1 MKRLKKEEIQ
11 RLKNRK
17 IEELL
22 IIVGTIL
29 KLLLT
34 VLGLGIILI
43 TIGNLYNLPT
53 PSVLDCVLI
62 AIGIS
67 LIKFKINLKL

>member
-1 MKRLKKEEIQ
+1 M
-11 RLKNRK
+11 
-17 IEELL
+17 EELL
-22 IIVGTIL
+22 IIVGIIL

-34 VLGLGIILI
+34 VLGVGFILT
-43 TIGNLYNLPT
+43 TIGYLYSLPI

-62 AIGIS
+62 AIGIF